1 MATTASPA
9 PTKKSRNSRKALKQK
24 NEIVAT
30 AETPSSPVSAAK
42 GKGKKSSFEK
52 DLLEMQAMLE
62 KMTIEKDK
70 TEELLKEKEE
80 ILRKKEEELVTR
92 DAEQERLKTE
102 LKKLQKMKEFKPNM
116 TFACGQSLTQGEEEK
131 VNKKK
136 KKKDC
141 PERKRPSSS
150 YILWCKEQRDEIKKE
165 NPEADFKETS
175 NILGAKW
182 KSLSAEEKKP
192 YEERYKVEKEA
203 YLQVVAKEKREREA
217 MKLLDDEQKQKTA
230 MDLLDQYLQF
240 VQEGEQDNKKK
251 SKKQKDPRKPKHPI
265 SAFLVYA
272 NQRRAELRE
281 ENKNVVEVAKMTGE
295 EWKKLSDKQKAP
307 FEEVAKKNKETY
319 LEAMEE
325 YKRTKEEE
333 AMSQKKEE
341 EELLKLHKQEALQ
354 LLKKKEKTDNL
365 IKKEKETKKK
375 KNENVDPNKPK
386 KPASS
391 FLLFSKDA
399 RKTLTEERPGT
410 SNSTVTALISA
421 KWKELGEEEKQSYNN
436 KAAKL
441 MEAYKKELE
450 DYNKKSDE
458 ATTSS

>member
-1 MATTASPA
+1 MATSADPA

-24 NEIVAT
+24 NEIAT
-30 AETPSSPVSAAK
+30 TETPPSPVSAKAK
-42 GKGKKSSFEK
+42 SAKSFEK
-52 DLLEMQAMLE
+52 DLMEMQAMME
-62 KMTIEKDK
+62 KMKIEKDK
-70 TEELLKEKEE
+70 TEELLKEKDE
-80 ILRKKEEELVTR
+80 ILRRKEEELVTR
-92 DAEQERLKTE
+92 DAEQEKLKTE

-116 TFACGQSLTQGEEEK
+116 TFACGQSLTQAEQEK

-136 KKKDC
+136 KKKKDC
-141 PERKRPSSS
+141 PETKRPSSS
-150 YILWCKEQRDEIKKE
+150 YILWCKEQRDEVKKQ
-165 NPEADFKETS
+165 NPEADFKETA

-203 YLQVVAKEKREREA
+203 YLQVIAKEKREREA

-240 VQEGEQDNKKK
+240 VQEGEQDIKKK
-251 SKKQKDPRKPKHPI
+251 SKKEKDPLKPKHPI

-272 NQRRAELRE
+272 NERRAALRE

-295 EWKKLSDKQKAP
+295 EWKKLSDKEKAP
-307 FEEVAKKNKETY
+307 YEEVAKKNKETY
-319 LEAMEE
+319 LQAMEE

-391 FLLFSKDA
+391 FILFSKDA
-399 RKTLTEERPGT
+399 RKALTEERPGT
-410 SNSTVTALISA
+410 SNSTVTALISV

-450 DYNKKSDE
+450 DYNKKSAA

>member
-1 MATTASPA
+1 MATSADPA

-24 NEIVAT
+24 NEIVT
-30 AETPSSPVSAAK
+30 TETPPSPVSAKAK
-42 GKGKKSSFEK
+42 SAKSFEK
-52 DLLEMQAMLE
+52 DLLEMQTMME
-62 KMTIEKDK
+62 KMKIEKDK
-70 TEELLKEKEE
+70 TEELLKEKDE
-80 ILRKKEEELVTR
+80 ILRRKEEELVTR
-92 DAEQERLKTE
+92 DAEQEKLKTE

-116 TFACGQSLTQGEEEK
+116 TFACGQSLTQAEQEK
-131 VNKKK
+131 MNKKK

-150 YILWCKEQRDEIKKE
+150 YILWCKEQREEVKKQ
-165 NPEADFKETS
+165 NPEADFKETA

-203 YLQVVAKEKREREA
+203 YLQVIAKEKREREA

-240 VQEGEQDNKKK
+240 VQEGEQDIKKK
-251 SKKQKDPRKPKHPI
+251 SKKEKDPLKPKHPI

-272 NQRRAELRE
+272 NERRAALRE

-295 EWKKLSDKQKAP
+295 EWKKFSDKEKAP
-307 FEEVAKKNKETY
+307 YEEVAKKNKETY
-319 LEAMEE
+319 LQAMEE

-391 FLLFSKDA
+391 FILFSKDA
-399 RKTLTEERPGT
+399 RKALTEERPGT
-410 SNSTVTALISA
+410 SNSTVTALISV

-450 DYNKKSDE
+450 DYNKKSAA

>member
-1 MATTASPA
+1 MATTADPA

-24 NEIVAT
+24 NEIVT
-30 AETPSSPVSAAK
+30 ETSLPSPVSAKAK
-42 GKGKKSSFEK
+42 SAKSFEK
-52 DLLEMQAMLE
+52 DLLEMQMMLE
-62 KMTIEKDK
+62 KMKIEKDK
-70 TEELLKEKEE
+70 TEELLKEKDE
-80 ILRKKEEELVTR
+80 ILRKKEEEIETR
-92 DAEQERLKTE
+92 DAEQEKLKTE

-116 TFACGQSLTQGEEEK
+116 TFACGQSLTQAEQEK
-131 VNKKK
+131 VNKK

-150 YILWCKEQRDEIKKE
+150 YILWLKEQWSEIKRQ

-192 YEERYKVEKEA
+192 YEERYQVEKEA

-240 VQEGEQDNKKK
+240 VQDGEQDNKKK
-251 SKKQKDPRKPKHPI
+251 SKKQKDPLKPKHPV

-272 NQRRAELRE
+272 NERRAALRE

-295 EWKKLSDKQKAP
+295 EWKKMSDKQKAP
-307 FEEVAKKNKETY
+307 YEEVAKKNKEAY

-391 FLLFSKDA
+391 FFLFSKDA
-399 RKTLTEERPGT
+399 RKTLAEERPGT
-410 SNSTVTALISA
+410 SNSTITALISV
-421 KWKELGEEEKQSYNN
+421 KWKVCKI
-436 KAAKL
+436 
-441 MEAYKKELE
+441 
-450 DYNKKSDE
+450 
-458 ATTSS
+458 TTSKKYHLLYKFIVC

>member
-1 MATTASPA
+1 MATSADPA

-24 NEIVAT
+24 NEIAT
-30 AETPSSPVSAAK
+30 TETPPSPVSAKAK
-42 GKGKKSSFEK
+42 SAKSFEK
-52 DLLEMQAMLE
+52 DLMEMQAMME
-62 KMTIEKDK
+62 KMKIEKDK
-70 TEELLKEKEE
+70 TEELLKEKDE
-80 ILRKKEEELVTR
+80 ILRRKEEELVTR
-92 DAEQERLKTE
+92 DAEQEKLKTE

-116 TFACGQSLTQGEEEK
+116 TFACGQSLTQAEQEK

-136 KKKDC
+136 KKKKDC
-141 PERKRPSSS
+141 PETKRPSSS
-150 YILWCKEQRDEIKKE
+150 YILWCKEQRDEVKKQ
-165 NPEADFKETS
+165 NPEADFKETA

-203 YLQVVAKEKREREA
+203 YLQVIAKEKREREA

-240 VQEGEQDNKKK
+240 VQEGEQDIKKK
-251 SKKQKDPRKPKHPI
+251 SKKEKDPLKPKHPI

-272 NQRRAELRE
+272 NERRAALRE

-295 EWKKLSDKQKAP
+295 EWKKLSDKEKAP
-307 FEEVAKKNKETY
+307 YEEVAKKNKETY
-319 LEAMEE
+319 LQAMEE

-391 FLLFSKDA
+391 FILFSKDV
-399 RKTLTEERPGT
+399 RKALTEERPGT
-410 SNSTVTALISA
+410 SNSTVTALISV

-450 DYNKKSDE
+450 DYNKKSAA

>member
-1 MATTASPA
+1 MATSADPA

-24 NEIVAT
+24 NEIVT
-30 AETPSSPVSAAK
+30 TETPPSPVSAKATSAK
-42 GKGKKSSFEK
+42 SFEK
-52 DLLEMQAMLE
+52 DLLEMQTMME
-62 KMTIEKDK
+62 KMKIEKDK
-70 TEELLKEKEE
+70 TEELLKEKDE
-80 ILRKKEEELVTR
+80 ILRRKEEELVTR
-92 DAEQERLKTE
+92 DAEQEKLKTE

-116 TFACGQSLTQGEEEK
+116 TFACGQSLTQAEQEK
-131 VNKKK
+131 VNKK

-150 YILWCKEQRDEIKKE
+150 YILWCKEQREEVKKQ
-165 NPEADFKETS
+165 NPEADFKETA

-192 YEERYKVEKEA
+192 YEERYQVEKEA
-203 YLQVVAKEKREREA
+203 YLQVIAKEKREREA
-217 MKLLDDEQKQKTA
+217 MKLLDDEQKHKTA

-240 VQEGEQDNKKK
+240 VQEGEQDIKKK
-251 SKKQKDPRKPKHPI
+251 SKKEKDPLKPKHPI

-272 NQRRAELRE
+272 NERRAALRQ

-295 EWKKLSDKQKAP
+295 EWKKFSDKEKAP
-307 FEEVAKKNKETY
+307 YEEVAKKNKETY
-319 LEAMEE
+319 LQAMEE

-391 FLLFSKDA
+391 FILFSKDA
-399 RKTLTEERPGT
+399 RKALTEERPGT
-410 SNSTVTALISA
+410 SNSTVTALISV

-450 DYNKKSDE
+450 DYNKKSAA

>member
-1 MATTASPA
+1 MATTIADPA

-24 NEIVAT
+24 NEIVT
-30 AETPSSPVSAAK
+30 ETPSSPVSVSAAK
-42 GKGKKSSFEK
+42 GKSFEK
-52 DLLEMQAMLE
+52 DLLEMQMMLE
-62 KMTIEKDK
+62 KMKIEKDK
-70 TEELLKEKEE
+70 TEELLKEKDE

-92 DAEQERLKTE
+92 DAEQEKLKTE

-116 TFACGQSLTQGEEEK
+116 TFACGQSLTQAEQEK
-131 VNKKK
+131 MNKK

-150 YILWCKEQRDEIKKE
+150 YILWCKEQWNEVKKE

-192 YEERYKVEKEA
+192 YEEKYQVEREA
-203 YLQVVAKEKREREA
+203 YLQVIAKEKREREA
-217 MKLLDDEQKQKTA
+217 IKLLDDEQKQKTA

-240 VQEGEQDNKKK
+240 VQEGEHDNKKK
-251 SKKQKDPRKPKHPI
+251 SKKQKDPLKPKHPI

-272 NQRRAELRE
+272 NERRAALRE

-295 EWKKLSDKQKAP
+295 EWKKLSDKEKEP

-319 LEAMEE
+319 LQAMEE

-341 EELLKLHKQEALQ
+341 DELLKLHKQEALQ

-365 IKKEKETKKK
+365 IKKKKETKKK

-391 FLLFSKDA
+391 FFLFSKDA
-399 RKTLTEERPGT
+399 RKALTEERPGT
-410 SNSTVTALISA
+410 SNSTVTALISV

-450 DYNKKSDE
+450 DYNKKSAA

>member
-1 MATTASPA
+1 MATSADPA

-24 NEIVAT
+24 NEIAT
-30 AETPSSPVSAAK
+30 TETPPSPVSAKAK
-42 GKGKKSSFEK
+42 SAKSFEK
-52 DLLEMQAMLE
+52 DLLEMQAMME
-62 KMTIEKDK
+62 KMKIEKDK
-70 TEELLKEKEE
+70 TEELLKEKDE
-80 ILRKKEEELVTR
+80 ILRRKEEELVTR
-92 DAEQERLKTE
+92 DAEQEKLKTE

-116 TFACGQSLTQGEEEK
+116 TFACGQSLTQAEQEK

-141 PERKRPSSS
+141 PEMKRPSSS
-150 YILWCKEQRDEIKKE
+150 YILWCKEQREEVKKQ
-165 NPEADFKETS
+165 NPEADFKETA

-182 KSLSAEEKKP
+182 KSLSAEDKKP

-203 YLQVVAKEKREREA
+203 YLQVIAKEKREREA

-240 VQEGEQDNKKK
+240 VQEGEQDIKKK
-251 SKKQKDPRKPKHPI
+251 SKKEKDPLKPKHPI

-272 NQRRAELRE
+272 NERRAALRQ

-295 EWKKLSDKQKAP
+295 EWKKLSDKEKAP
-307 FEEVAKKNKETY
+307 YEEVAKKNKETY
-319 LEAMEE
+319 LQAMEE
-325 YKRTKEEE
+325 YKRTKEED

-341 EELLKLHKQEALQ
+341 EELLKLHRQEALQ

-375 KNENVDPNKPK
+375 KKNENVDPNKPK

-391 FLLFSKDA
+391 FFLFSKDA
-399 RKTLTEERPGT
+399 RKALTEERPGT
-410 SNSTVTALISA
+410 SNSTVTALISV

-450 DYNKKSDE
+450 DYNKKS
-458 ATTSS
+458 AAATSSS